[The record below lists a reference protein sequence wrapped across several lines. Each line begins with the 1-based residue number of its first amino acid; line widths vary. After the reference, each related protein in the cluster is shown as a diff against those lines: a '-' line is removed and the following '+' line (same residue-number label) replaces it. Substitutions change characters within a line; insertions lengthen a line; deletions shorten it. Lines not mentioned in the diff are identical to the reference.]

1 MVSGADSPGSHS
13 PCLCVPGFGSS
24 HCPALSRS
32 EVKKALWW
40 QIASANA
47 ADKRLRGQRLL
58 RLRQQHEQLLDVARS
73 GQPFVEYHSM

>member
-1 MVSGADSPGSHS
+1 M
-13 PCLCVPGFGSS
+13 
-24 HCPALSRS
+24 
-32 EVKKALWW
+32 KKALWW